1 MQLSKSWMVIFLDLV
16 FPPRCLLCGAYPG
29 WESREH
35 LCRDCRQGI
44 DFIRP
49 PLCACCG
56 KMMAAG
62 DPGSSHCCQDCLVH
76 PPPFSVARSCIRYD
90 QPASLLLHRL
100 KYHGDTAVL
109 PGLRH
114 IIEQASLA
122 GVRDPDLIVPVPLYP
137 KRLKARGLNQAVLL
151 ARLFFPGREPDIRCN
166 LLHRVRDTPAQTA
179 LNGAARRRNLRSAFV
194 VADMASVKGKTVCVV
209 DDVFTTGTTVSE
221 CSRALRLAGAKE
233 VYALTLAM
241 VVATA

>member
-1 MQLSKSWMVIFLDLV
+1 MPPPKSWMTVFLDLV
-16 FPPRCLLCGAYPG
+16 LPPRCLLCGAYPG
-29 WESREH
+29 WENPEH

-44 DFIRP
+44 NYIRP

-56 KMMAAG
+56 KIMAAG
-62 DPGSSHCCQDCLVH
+62 EPGRSHRCQDCLLR

-90 QPASLLLHRL
+90 QTASLLLHRL

-114 IIEQASLA
+114 IIEQAA
-122 GVRDPDLIVPVPLYP
+122 VAEVRDPDIIVPVPLHP
-137 KRLKARGLNQAVLL
+137 KRLKARGLNQAALL
-151 ARLFFPGREPDIRCN
+151 ARLFFPGRDSDVRCN
-166 LLHRVRDTPAQTA
+166 LLHRLRDTPAQTA
-179 LNGAARRRNLRSAFV
+179 MNGAARRTNLHLAFAV
-194 VADMASVKGKTVCVV
+194 TDMAMVKGKTVCVV

-233 VYALTLAM
+233 VYVLTLAM
-241 VVATA
+241 VVTTV

>member
-1 MQLSKSWMVIFLDLV
+1 MPPPKSWATIFLDLV

-29 WESREH
+29 WENPEH

-44 DFIRP
+44 NYIRP

-62 DPGSSHCCQDCLVH
+62 EPGRSHRCQDCLVH

-90 QPASLLLHRL
+90 QTASLLLHRL

-114 IIEQASLA
+114 IIEQAAIA
-122 GVRDPDLIVPVPLYP
+122 GVCDPDIIVPVPLYR
-137 KRLKARGLNQAVLL
+137 KRLKARGLNQAAHL
-151 ARLFFPGREPDIRCN
+151 ARLFYPGRDSDIRFD
-166 LLHRVRDTPAQTA
+166 LLHRIRDTPPQTV
-179 LNGAARRRNLRSAFV
+179 LSGAARRRNLRSAFAV
-194 VADMASVKGKTVCVV
+194 KDLTLVKGKTVCVV

-221 CSRALRLAGAKE
+221 CSRALRLAGAEE
-233 VYALTLAM
+233 VYVLTLAM
-241 VVATA
+241 VVSTV